1 VGREASSPAKKEAH
15 VFNATLFAAVIALQ
29 SCGLGLP
36 AARAVPL
43 RQIRQIG
50 GGLTATESLYGATIP
65 MTLNPNADYGAGAW
79 TGQGT
84 SGNTKI
90 AVVYSM
96 RGNPTISATY
106 DSGPGTFILQAAQT
120 VSFQRAAMS
129 PIVITSQA
137 VNLQLFE
144 VIPVGP
150 MVTIQIQ

>member
-1 VGREASSPAKKEAH
+1 

-50 GGLTATESLYGATIP
+50 GGLTATESLYGTTIP
-65 MTLNPNADYGAGAW
+65 MTLNANADYGAGVW

-90 AVVYSM
+90 TVVYS
-96 RGNPTISATY
+96 RRANPTIVAIY
-106 DSGPGTFILQAAQT
+106 DLGPGTFVIQGGLTFPVQQAAASPIAVTFKAVYPELFQT
-120 VSFQRAAMS
+120 VL
-129 PIVITSQA
+129 T
-137 VNLQLFE
+137 
-144 VIPVGP
+144 GP
-150 MVTIQIQ
+150 MVTIQVQ